1 MRASMNRRTLM
12 KSAGA
17 SALVAA
23 VGAPGIARAAAKTFK
38 VGQLGVMSGAEAS
51 WGLVNKYCALATAAM
66 WNEQGG
72 VEIGGDTY
80 MIEVVSV
87 DERNDPRLAVSGAER
102 LMGEEGIRY
111 VLGPNTDVTAT
122 SVRPIAE
129 KYKAIYFPYAS
140 SRELFTQPA
149 ENAIMGMVASYQ
161 VAPAILDL
169 VKAERGV
176 SKVAFV
182 ARNDSDGLSNRNDC
196 LAAAQ
201 RLGLEVVVGDATY
214 ESNTTDFFPV
224 MAGVVD
230 KAPDLIFLPASAP
243 ANTPLLM
250 RAAREL
256 GYTGLFASD
265 SGQDIKVIK
274 EMAGELGNGLIS
286 IGGASTAEIRSEYMD
301 RFIAKYTEVAGEWND
316 EAGTKV
322 YALEIILGTLKAAG
336 PEAITNTDL
345 FKAQIPTFQ
354 MRNPFLREESV
365 LAYTGETDYG
375 QKRQIGVPLV
385 LTETVGGE
393 FATIW
398 IGAVK

>member
-1 MRASMNRRTLM
+1 M

-129 KYKAIYFPYAS
+129 KYRAIYFPYAS

-176 SKVAFV
+176 SKVALV

-214 ESNTTDFFPV
+214 ESNTTDYFPV

>member
-129 KYKAIYFPYAS
+129 KYRAIYFPYAS

-214 ESNTTDFFPV
+214 ESNTTDYFPV